1 MTARKRQKSCEDEYL
16 KMWTN
21 KTQIICMDTSY
32 GPEHYQTGQSHPFG
46 GFGPSVRIQGWNKDQ
61 DFRDFNYKSLI
72 IWIMKS
78 ILFIPWTLQFCV
90 CTFYFLTCFFFLM
103 KISWAK
109 KNHLQHWAFEFL
121 DSPVCSSIIQQNVIV
136 EFSQHIKNDYMMYMQ
151 VINAMIWKSPI
162 MSIKMPNQFIG
173 LVEFNKSWLK
183 IKDATCKRRSV

>member
-90 CTFYFLTCFFFLM
+90 CTFYFLTCFFFFNEDFLS
-103 KISWAK
+103 KEKSSSALGLWIFRQSSVFFDYSAKCNSRIFSTYKKWLHDVHASNKCYDLEITNHVNQDAQSIYWAC
-109 KNHLQHWAFEFL
+109 W
-121 DSPVCSSIIQQNVIV
+121 I
-136 EFSQHIKNDYMMYMQ
+136 
-151 VINAMIWKSPI
+151 
-162 MSIKMPNQFIG
+162 
-173 LVEFNKSWLK
+173 
-183 IKDATCKRRSV
+183 